1 MKNNVL
7 QIIIKYTLL
16 FIILILLFNII
27 SWIISYIIFNFIF
40 PLNDENYDLIIE
52 NIQNIK
58 IISLLNYL
66 ISLIISL
73 IITFKYWNKIIDFFK
88 NNYKKILIHSSIL
101 ILIPLIFSII
111 FSLIDKSLNLEY
123 IKFLFTFFYWW
134 ISWNQLT
141 YLIYYIGIEDNIK
154 IITFFFIKL
163 VIVIIYT
170 NFLWIKNNKILY
182 IISVSL
188 WLIWTI
194 TWYIFLWILMSV

>member
-188 WLIWTI
+188 WVIWTI